1 LKPGMEYQVD
11 FTDRANRDLDLIYI
25 KINAEHSVAALN
37 WYRNL
42 KRSIHTLAELP
53 NRCPITRK
61 QNELRH
67 LLFGNRPHVYRVI
80 FRVVEREKCVIIL
93 TIRHAARRSSK
104 AIEAV

>member
-1 LKPGMEYQVD
+1 MEYQVD
-11 FTDRANRDLDLIYI
+11 FTDRADRDLELIYAN
-25 KINAEHSVAALN
+25 INAEHSVAALK

-42 KRSIHTLAELP
+42 KRSIDTLEKLP

-80 FRVVEREKCVIIL
+80 FRVVENEKRVLVL
-93 TIRHAARRSSK
+93 TIRHAVRRK
-104 AIEAV
+104 LKLVDLA